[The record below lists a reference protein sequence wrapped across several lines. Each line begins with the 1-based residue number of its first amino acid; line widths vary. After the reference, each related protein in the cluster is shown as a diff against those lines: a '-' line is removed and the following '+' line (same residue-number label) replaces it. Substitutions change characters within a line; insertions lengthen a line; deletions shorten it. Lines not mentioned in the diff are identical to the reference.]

1 MTIDDLP
8 PELLRQIFD
17 AFDGP
22 APSDGRLHDQP
33 EGDMLRDPECPLKNI
48 SLVSRRWRAIALPV
62 LFRNVVWTFEHCDQ
76 LLAKPTNGTDPFG
89 GQVPILAF
97 LRDNH
102 LARHVQSFT
111 VIVYRGVAAA
121 MPPIMPPT
129 IPSPTMVYRGN
140 NDWLWKMLFA
150 LVDPLRFTIIASPQN
165 LARLLG
171 CDIFVGDADFF
182 SHGERLHILSLA
194 RDSRCAST
202 PTQPHQPHHC
212 VASSS
217 QSTLGTSQSKRA
229 ANALVTIRPWTRLLL
244 NENSSI
250 CVYSSYHYFDRQSP
264 SILGHLLHGWDEAS
278 DHVFMVPP
286 SLTSL
291 SYVAIFPL
299 MSQFRQ
305 LVEHLPRIE
314 HLYLQIVPRNNIMLD
329 KQEMGH
335 VQPSDLWL
343 ERNGCYEL
351 VMRKLLSMRGSPIAA
366 LANMDNSDDDDDDD
380 DDDGQDEG
388 GLGHVLL
395 QHSPRRNWRYL
406 RKFETGDSADE
417 EAWRSAV
424 RVVKMSR
431 TGWQV
436 EQKGTFVKGPV
447 PLEGDDDGFDD
458 DSIDW
463 DDAAFFSY

>member
-1 MTIDDLP
+1 MASSEPMTIDDLP

-121 MPPIMPPT
+121 MPPIMPPI

-202 PTQPHQPHHC
+202 PTQPRQPHHC

-244 NENSSI
+244 NEKL
-250 CVYSSYHYFDRQSP
+250 F
-264 SILGHLLHGWDEAS
+264 HLRLQQ
-278 DHVFMVPP
+278 
-286 SLTSL
+286 L
-291 SYVAIFPL
+291 PL
-299 MSQFRQ
+299 F
-305 LVEHLPRIE
+305 
-314 HLYLQIVPRNNIMLD
+314 
-329 KQEMGH
+329 
-335 VQPSDLWL
+335 
-343 ERNGCYEL
+343 
-351 VMRKLLSMRGSPIAA
+351 
-366 LANMDNSDDDDDDD
+366 
-380 DDDGQDEG
+380 
-388 GLGHVLL
+388 
-395 QHSPRRNWRYL
+395 
-406 RKFETGDSADE
+406 
-417 EAWRSAV
+417 
-424 RVVKMSR
+424 
-431 TGWQV
+431 
-436 EQKGTFVKGPV
+436 
-447 PLEGDDDGFDD
+447 
-458 DSIDW
+458 
-463 DDAAFFSY
+463 